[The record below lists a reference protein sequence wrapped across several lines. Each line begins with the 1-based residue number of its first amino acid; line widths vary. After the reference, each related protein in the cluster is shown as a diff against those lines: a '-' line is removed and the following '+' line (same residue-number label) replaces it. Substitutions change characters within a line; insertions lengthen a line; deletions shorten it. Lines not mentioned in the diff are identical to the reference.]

1 MSKRNQTANEAQLKA
16 RKTSLERKTNDEL
29 ITIVLRKDKSERS
42 MNSKIQELTTLLK
55 EAESLNERNSIR
67 ISDYDKEIN
76 KLSDKINTL
85 VERND
90 NLIIER
96 NNLFKEN
103 TKLKDKCEVLCKGGI
118 TCLGIIA
125 FLVIIIMYISLF

>member
-1 MSKRNQTANEAQLKA
+1 MPKRKQTVSEVQLKA
-16 RKTSLERKTNDEL
+16 RRTSLERKTNDEL

-67 ISDYDKEIN
+67 VSDYDKEIN

-96 NNLFKEN
+96 NNLLKEN